1 MSTHDPHAPPT
12 TRYVAFDFESYLI
25 EPGILAPKPVCM
37 SFAEGGEVDLVATDD
52 GWERLYG
59 WLEDADVILVGANV
73 AYDLGLAVTWAPEP
87 DRMMRLVFA
96 AYDNERIRDVQ
107 VRDKLFMLAQGRL
120 SFDAITNKMPSFSL
134 GALSERYLNTPMDKG
149 GDTWRLR
156 YSELD
161 GVPIHKYPQDAMAY
175 ALTDAI
181 TTLDVFLAQGTETLV
196 DELPQTDAAWALHL
210 ISMSGLEVD
219 LDGVAKL
226 EAELQAS
233 VADVH
238 AKMRQAGILRA
249 NGSKDMK
256 VLKARVERAYA
267 ALGVPLPV
275 TEKGATSTAGDT
287 LLASGDDLLVA
298 IGEAAS
304 AEKLLSAFIP
314 MLKQGIV
321 NPNYDVLKETGR
333 TSSFNPNIQ
342 QMPRKGGI
350 RELYRPPEGYAFVD
364 SDYSTVELVALAQV
378 CLDLFG
384 HSAMAEAINEGKD
397 LHLVTAAQIMGIP
410 YEEAL
415 KQAKAKDPEVKEKR
429 QLAKC
434 FHPDTEVLTP
444 EGWVRIA
451 GLRPGQQVLA
461 AQPAAGGQVAVVW
474 ETPMNLTRRH
484 ADSLVHLKNKGIDLR
499 VTPDHRMVGYSLTSK
514 GLGRRRKV
522 GDIVDLGEP
531 RVVAPLDLP
540 KVRQFPSAG
549 ILDNERDGWSPDE
562 RILRLAVATQ
572 ADGSVANGRIR
583 FGFSKQRKIERLRSL
598 LDSEEY
604 VESVTSQGARAFQ
617 LQRDIS
623 EKVLALLDAD
633 KTIPWK
639 WLDLAPARRTA
650 ALDEVTHW
658 DSYTGAHRSD
668 GRKAGAG
675 VVQATLYSSTQE
687 KNADVWQALA
697 VISGRKTRKTHKV
710 REHANHLDVYELS
723 IKKGHLTR
731 GDSVS
736 VEPVAYDGEV
746 VCLSVPSTFVVVR
759 DGGTPV
765 VVGQCLNFGFPGGM
779 GPDAFVEFALG
790 YGLVLDRDFVAELK
804 KVWFDA
810 YPEMKDYFSYISQ
823 LAGTGETFDLT
834 QLRSGR
840 VRGGCRYTAA
850 CNSLFQGLAAD
861 GAKRALRAIVRECFL
876 PPLPGETPS
885 PLYGCL
891 VHAFVHDEVL
901 LSAPIARV
909 HEAAVRLEE
918 IMVECMRYYMP
929 DVDVRVETE
938 ASDRWSKSAERVVDE
953 NGRLQVWTP
962 EPG

>member
-1 MSTHDPHAPPT
+1 MPSPSP
-12 TRYVAFDFESYLI
+12 RYVAFDFESYLI

-37 SFAEGGEVDLVATDD
+37 SFAEGGEVDLVAVDD

-59 WLEDADVILVGANV
+59 WLEDTDVILVGANV

-267 ALGVPLPV
+267 ARGVPLPV

-321 NPNYDVLKETGR
+321 NPSYDVLKETGR

-384 HSAMAEAINEGKD
+384 HSAMADAINEGKD

-415 KQAKAKDPEVKEKR
+415 ARYTAKDPEVKGKR
-429 QLAKC
+429 QL
-434 FHPDTEVLTP
+434 
-444 EGWVRIA
+444 
-451 GLRPGQQVLA
+451 
-461 AQPAAGGQVAVVW
+461 
-474 ETPMNLTRRH
+474 
-484 ADSLVHLKNKGIDLR
+484 
-499 VTPDHRMVGYSLTSK
+499 SK
-514 GLGRRRKV
+514 
-522 GDIVDLGEP
+522 
-531 RVVAPLDLP
+531 
-540 KVRQFPSAG
+540 
-549 ILDNERDGWSPDE
+549 
-562 RILRLAVATQ
+562 
-572 ADGSVANGRIR
+572 
-583 FGFSKQRKIERLRSL
+583 
-598 LDSEEY
+598 
-604 VESVTSQGARAFQ
+604 
-617 LQRDIS
+617 
-623 EKVLALLDAD
+623 
-633 KTIPWK
+633 
-639 WLDLAPARRTA
+639 
-650 ALDEVTHW
+650 
-658 DSYTGAHRSD
+658 
-668 GRKAGAG
+668 
-675 VVQATLYSSTQE
+675 
-687 KNADVWQALA
+687 
-697 VISGRKTRKTHKV
+697 VI
-710 REHANHLDVYELS
+710 
-723 IKKGHLTR
+723 
-731 GDSVS
+731 
-736 VEPVAYDGEV
+736 
-746 VCLSVPSTFVVVR
+746 
-759 DGGTPV
+759 
-765 VVGQCLNFGFPGGM
+765 NFGFPGGM

-804 KVWFDA
+804 QVWFDA
-810 YPEMKDYFSYISQ
+810 YPEMKDYFAYISQ

-876 PPLPGETPS
+876 PPLPGEAPS

-929 DVDVRVETE
+929 DVAVRVETE

-962 EPG
+962 AAP